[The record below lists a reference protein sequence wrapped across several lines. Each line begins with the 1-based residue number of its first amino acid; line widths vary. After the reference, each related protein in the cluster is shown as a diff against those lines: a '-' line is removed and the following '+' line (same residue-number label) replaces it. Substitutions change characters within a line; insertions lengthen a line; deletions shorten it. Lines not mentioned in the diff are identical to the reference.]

1 MRDPAGG
8 DWILKAYELAFEMGD
23 EVHINTADLYQH
35 WFWFYLTEDYSQAT
49 VDHLEDMLVYFD
61 KLWQDLLARY
71 ELQDNKWM
79 KNLYDL

>member
-1 MRDPAGG
+1 
-8 DWILKAYELAFEMGD
+8 
-23 EVHINTADLYQH
+23 V
-35 WFWFYLTEDYSQAT
+35 
-49 VDHLEDMLVYFD
+49 VYFD